1 MTYNEELISF
11 FKRHNLYDEEMFKYL
26 QSNTTILDYHNEEQR
41 DFIGCFYT
49 FVNNNILKS
58 IHLNI
63 PYVYDDITML
73 INIHEIIHG
82 IELYKHL
89 NKKTKITN
97 MCEVLPIL
105 YEKIY
110 IEETNNDN
118 LRKYYE
124 QVNNNIGRKD
134 KRYKLAFSIVDN
146 LYKQYDYNYEKV
158 KKLSKELINQRKSYH
173 QK

>member
-26 QSNTTILDYHNEEQR
+26 QSNTTMLDYHNEEQR

-49 FVNNNILKS
+49 FLNNNILKS

-73 INIHEIIHG
+73 INVHEIVHG
-82 IELYKHL
+82 IEMYKYL
-89 NKKTKITN
+89 NKKAKITN

-118 LRKYYE
+118 LRKFQQELNKKIKPSNETYYKAIKIIDE
-124 QVNNNIGRKD
+124 LYLSYNYDFNEMQKISKKLIK
-134 KRYKLAFSIVDN
+134 KRYL
-146 LYKQYDYNYEKV
+146 
-158 KKLSKELINQRKSYH
+158 
-173 QK
+173 